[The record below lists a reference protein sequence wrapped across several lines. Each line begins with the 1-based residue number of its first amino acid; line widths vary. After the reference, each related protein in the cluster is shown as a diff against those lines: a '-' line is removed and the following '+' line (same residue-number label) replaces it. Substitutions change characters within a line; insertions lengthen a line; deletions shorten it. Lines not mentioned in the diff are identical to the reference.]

1 MLVISVQRGYN
12 QEKREAGEI
21 MSQFSRQLKTIRLAK
36 TLSQDALAEQLFI
49 SRQSISKW
57 ENGDTTPDL
66 DNLIKL
72 AEIFDISLDELVL
85 GKKPEKIVE
94 RVIEKVEST
103 SPMNA
108 WEFFARYWW
117 LIFPV
122 GGFLYGLFF

>member
-1 MLVISVQRGYN
+1 
-12 QEKREAGEI
+12 

-85 GKKPEKIVE
+85 GKKSEKIVE